1 MNFVGTLGS
10 GFLTDRYDP
19 RVLLACYYGFRGLS
33 LIFLPFISSPLG
45 LAFFAILFGL
55 DYIATVPPTSA
66 LVADSF
72 GRANAGTVFGWVFC
86 AHQIGA
92 ALAAWLGG
100 VARDLTGDY
109 GIAFILAGVLAIAA
123 TGLSLGIRRAPVAAA
138 PVAGD

>member
-1 MNFVGTLGS
+1 MGVVARRVGCAQSAIRYQGVSKCSRPTRAACSTAGLWWAQLWRIAGS
-10 GFLTDRYDP
+10 TP
-19 RVLLACYYGFRGLS
+19 
-33 LIFLPFISSPLG
+33 
-45 LAFFAILFGL
+45 
-55 DYIATVPPTSA
+55 
-66 LVADSF
+66 
-72 GRANAGTVFGWVFC
+72 
-86 AHQIGA
+86 GA